1 MDLRIGAAISG
12 MWGLFRSVC
21 DKLEGQRPIIEG
33 AMDSNAG
40 GVVAGSVHQLMQS
53 DQVILV
59 SAGCLDSNAG
69 GVVAGSVHQLMQSD
83 QVILVSAGC
92 LSELQCGD
100 QLLLERSASVSK
112 LAGGT

>member
-1 MDLRIGAAISG
+1 
-12 MWGLFRSVC
+12 
-21 DKLEGQRPIIEG
+21 
-33 AMDSNAG
+33 DSNAG

-92 LSELQCGD
+92 LQLFTTITATAPDRDRGRVFEAEPGLRDRLAALQ
-100 QLLLERSASVSK
+100 AY
-112 LAGGT
+112 

>member
-1 MDLRIGAAISG
+1 MDLRIGAVWSPISG

-59 SAGCLDSNAG
+59 SAGCLEARSTLPLGALTRLVCQGSITWQFRLLSYNQSESYI
-69 GVVAGSVHQLMQSD
+69 VVTS
-83 QVILVSAGC
+83 C
-92 LSELQCGD
+92 F
-100 QLLLERSASVSK
+100 
-112 LAGGT
+112 

>member
-1 MDLRIGAAISG
+1 MDLRIHATPKSG

-59 SAGCLDSNAG
+59 SAGCL
-69 GVVAGSVHQLMQSD
+69 QLFTTITATAPD
-83 QVILVSAGC
+83 RDRGRVFEAEPGLRDRLAA
-92 LSELQCGD
+92 LQ
-100 QLLLERSASVSK
+100 AY
-112 LAGGT
+112 